1 MFGFSSSG
9 EGAGKDTTFLTFWSA
24 ESQTANYAYLH
35 NCLPLSSLKLSA
47 SWHCEGYTRSCC
59 FFYFCSPW
67 KFVCFFIYYK
77 IICNLSGKC
86 SQIAAWLYHLP
97 ASVAYHLLASVT
109 WHLKTSKT
117 DQERK
122 GADIYMYV
130 GKTGDILCPV
140 AALLAYS
147 AVRGALPGPLF
158 QLQDRTLDKR
168 LLHTEVQSSF
178 WPISALRHLNI
189 LDTALELALPQQPLK
204 RA

>member
-1 MFGFSSSG
+1 MRR
-9 EGAGKDTTFLTFWSA
+9 
-24 ESQTANYAYLH
+24 TASPFTKGRPRCLAKSPTVQYAFR
-35 NCLPLSSLKLSA
+35 PIPSL
-47 SWHCEGYTRSCC
+47 
-59 FFYFCSPW
+59 FCSYQEMGSAIS
-67 KFVCFFIYYK
+67 CR
-77 IICNLSGKC
+77 KC

-168 LLHTEVQSSF
+168 LLHTEVQGSF
-178 WPISALRHLNI
+178 
-189 LDTALELALPQQPLK
+189 
-204 RA
+204 